1 MGNTPGGSLNWT
13 AAGQQPGQASAQA
26 PGGSL
31 NWTAAPDEQ
40 PAQKPQQVPG
50 GKASP
55 IAQAVGDVYGGMW
68 GSLAQRLLG
77 WAEGPPPAANAAP
90 QAGPTTSTGYT
101 PHVGDYV
108 SPAYHR
114 EHPNEKPPVINI
126 MTAGQKP
133 GTITVHN
140 PITQQPGE
148 TYADTV
154 HRAVDAAK
162 HATPEQVDEEKEENL
177 LNAPATLATAYTLG
191 RLGPV
196 IYGGAKGMSVLKQA
210 IAGGDSQVV
219 GHPENM
225 MTPDERKAHPY
236 FSGLL
241 EEAGNMSNPEMLS
254 MLVGGGQ
261 LSKIGLKGMKLTSRL
276 VAGGFS
282 TTMVANAIKQV
293 PDFIDVM
300 KGTGKYADM
309 DTDERESIAKNMVF
323 HMTTNAA
330 FAAQAGEEALTG
342 KTTPLV
348 DTAPIKAGIKTA
360 ADLAQGKA
368 ANVVDATMR
377 TLNIPERQRPKMR
390 EKVESVQNEL
400 ENIFTKN
407 KDTIEDPATFANA
420 IEAHNRENEAAMQ
433 RAAGATRDSAEPVV
447 PDFSQRVSARLD
459 KLFADTKG
467 QFSDADVVE
476 AKKKIL
482 ERILQSRNGQ
492 HMQEPNLFEAE
503 NVRKGLNDESQTAF
517 DPITKKF
524 APKNAY
530 QTAAFEAANAAREA
544 IDQSYHTHGVENVQE
559 FREKEAPL
567 IDVVKGLRAMQGKAE
582 TKGQPGW
589 FKALFNV
596 AGATEGV
603 GALATAIL
611 SGHPLAASIAL
622 PALLANRIH
631 QNITNPIANIQRIGE
646 LANPNA
652 QATEVN
658 VRPTPPAGPTTP
670 GAAPL
675 PVVPNPT
682 APAPVATP
690 VTTSAPPPEMN
701 HELHRALATHYDELV
716 GQSTYNELK
725 GRFQAEL
732 EAKTRDGKRLDPGD
746 PLKKL
751 VDIHNK
757 GITDTTQKNIEAQR
771 KQAETEAKAAQVAQA
786 EAEKEK
792 EEKAASGQITTDHPP
807 FATEDH
813 LPLPKWAQD
822 MGYTMPRVVLHELA
836 HMLKIDDSGIQTGDI
851 INHKHP
857 KVDEGSLGE
866 ARWDKSEFSLEDGS
880 IDPAK
885 IPDVLDILHM
895 GPVAEELA
903 HGIPL
908 HENPAEDLKV
918 ARKILTEVGIKP
930 AEAGRMMKESEM
942 RARAMLNEPGVMD
955 VLKRYSEHRE
965 KGLDDE
971 LHMSSETVGRAMQ
984 EIRHARGKANEAGN
998 EARPTEGNEKVG
1010 TEAGAGGEGAAK
1022 GELKKE
1028 VQPAGAE
1035 RAATGEGK
1043 SGKGTEPRTNLQ
1055 PGAGTATADREENR
1069 GAGAPG
1075 YAYRSRDIGETGI
1088 PKGGYTATAS
1098 EEEARSYLGDREKV
1112 TGKPQE
1118 LVRVPLEK
1126 AGEHE
1131 RAAGPRGNDWF
1142 KFNKNVPEEHVE
1154 RVGEDV
1160 EPYTKPMP
1168 IPRSVLSSMPE
1179 PMIHHHELA
1188 HGIIGGLEGYD
1199 NEGIISHRHPAAKR
1213 AGIVAG
1219 AAFHDRPGPLAENID
1234 GLLKTTMAGAAA
1246 NEAYDN
1252 VPRDKNPGLSEI
1264 CVEHI
1269 PC

>member
-13 AAGQQPGQASAQA
+13 AAGQQPEQASAQA

-348 DTAPIKAGIKTA
+348 DTAPIKAGIKSA

-611 SGHPLAASIAL
+611 SGHPLAVSIAL

-670 GAAPL
+670 GTRTITSSSES
-675 PVVPNPT
+675 NSS
-682 APAPVATP
+682 PAPVVTP

-701 HELHRALATHYDELV
+701 HELHRALATHYDDLV

-746 PLKKL
+746 PFFEETRGYSQRECGYNT
-751 VDIHNK
+751 I
-757 GITDTTQKNIEAQR
+757 KNIEAQR
-771 KQAETEAKAAQVAQA
+771 KQAEAEAKGCASSQA
-786 EAEKEK
+786 TEKERK
-792 EEKAASGQITTDHPP
+792 KKAASGQITTDHPP

-822 MGYTMPRVVLHELA
+822 IR
-836 HMLKIDDSGIQTGDI
+836 
-851 INHKHP
+851 
-857 KVDEGSLGE
+857 
-866 ARWDKSEFSLEDGS
+866 
-880 IDPAK
+880 
-885 IPDVLDILHM
+885 
-895 GPVAEELA
+895 
-903 HGIPL
+903 
-908 HENPAEDLKV
+908 
-918 ARKILTEVGIKP
+918 LTP
-930 AEAGRMMKESEM
+930 C
-942 RARAMLNEPGVMD
+942 
-955 VLKRYSEHRE
+955 
-965 KGLDDE
+965 
-971 LHMSSETVGRAMQ
+971 
-984 EIRHARGKANEAGN
+984 
-998 EARPTEGNEKVG
+998 
-1010 TEAGAGGEGAAK
+1010 
-1022 GELKKE
+1022 
-1028 VQPAGAE
+1028 
-1035 RAATGEGK
+1035 
-1043 SGKGTEPRTNLQ
+1043 
-1055 PGAGTATADREENR
+1055 
-1069 GAGAPG
+1069 
-1075 YAYRSRDIGETGI
+1075 
-1088 PKGGYTATAS
+1088 
-1098 EEEARSYLGDREKV
+1098 
-1112 TGKPQE
+1112 QE
-1118 LVRVPLEK
+1118 LCCMNWL
-1126 AGEHE
+1126 
-1131 RAAGPRGNDWF
+1131 
-1142 KFNKNVPEEHVE
+1142 
-1154 RVGEDV
+1154 
-1160 EPYTKPMP
+1160 T
-1168 IPRSVLSSMPE
+1168 
-1179 PMIHHHELA
+1179 
-1188 HGIIGGLEGYD
+1188 
-1199 NEGIISHRHPAAKR
+1199 
-1213 AGIVAG
+1213 
-1219 AAFHDRPGPLAENID
+1219 
-1234 GLLKTTMAGAAA
+1234 
-1246 NEAYDN
+1246 
-1252 VPRDKNPGLSEI
+1252 
-1264 CVEHI
+1264 C
-1269 PC
+1269 